1 MNNGRGRG
9 SRKQQKQQQHQLQNS
24 SQSYSRSK
32 KSLNNTN
39 STFYSNNY
47 TYNPAGYSSY
57 TTNNNG
63 RSLYNP
69 PLPSSCRVIYG
80 RVEAYT
86 TKRAGS
92 DKKTAYQVGENY
104 AHEMHKLNEA
114 VESMKRERRISG
126 GEVHE
131 LLDSG
136 SAAAG
141 AGGRVKEE
149 QQQQQQEGKKSR
161 ASTTSGRPRS
171 RSVDGV
177 TFASSP
183 LRPLETLMEH
193 SPLNIFDGTEDD
205 TTKRPLEGILKEPSS
220 NKRSR

>member
-1 MNNGRGRG
+1 
-9 SRKQQKQQQHQLQNS
+9 
-24 SQSYSRSK
+24 
-32 KSLNNTN
+32 
-39 STFYSNNY
+39 
-47 TYNPAGYSSY
+47 
-57 TTNNNG
+57 
-63 RSLYNP
+63 
-69 PLPSSCRVIYG
+69 
-80 RVEAYT
+80 
-86 TKRAGS
+86 
-92 DKKTAYQVGENY
+92 
-104 AHEMHKLNEA
+104 MHKLNEA

-136 SAAAG
+136 S
-141 AGGRVKEE
+141 GGGNSRVKEE
-149 QQQQQQEGKKSR
+149 QEKQQQQEGKKTR
-161 ASTTSGRPRS
+161 ASTTTGRPRS

-193 SPLNIFDGTEDD
+193 SPLNIFDGSEDD

>member
-1 MNNGRGRG
+1 
-9 SRKQQKQQQHQLQNS
+9 
-24 SQSYSRSK
+24 
-32 KSLNNTN
+32 
-39 STFYSNNY
+39 
-47 TYNPAGYSSY
+47 
-57 TTNNNG
+57 
-63 RSLYNP
+63 
-69 PLPSSCRVIYG
+69 
-80 RVEAYT
+80 
-86 TKRAGS
+86 
-92 DKKTAYQVGENY
+92 
-104 AHEMHKLNEA
+104 MHKLNEA

-136 SAAAG
+136 SGAG
-141 AGGRVKEE
+141 GGRVKEE

-161 ASTTSGRPRS
+161 ASTTTAGRPRS

-193 SPLNIFDGTEDD
+193 SPLNIFDGSEDD

>member
-1 MNNGRGRG
+1 M
-9 SRKQQKQQQHQLQNS
+9 
-24 SQSYSRSK
+24 
-32 KSLNNTN
+32 
-39 STFYSNNY
+39 
-47 TYNPAGYSSY
+47 
-57 TTNNNG
+57 
-63 RSLYNP
+63 
-69 PLPSSCRVIYG
+69 
-80 RVEAYT
+80 EAYT

-126 GEVHE
+126 GEVNE
-131 LLDSG
+131 LLDDG
-136 SAAAG
+136 HG
-141 AGGRVKEE
+141 NVGGGVKEE
-149 QQQQQQEGKKSR
+149 QKQQEGKKTR
-161 ASTTSGRPRS
+161 ATSTTTSTTTGRRRS

-183 LRPLETLMEH
+183 LRPLETLMEN
-193 SPLNIFDGTEDD
+193 SPLNIFDGEDD